1 MPKRAELVGVT
12 GGRLAPAPLLLVVLV
27 STAASLF
34 ACGESRRPI
43 GEECL
48 RNEDCLSMVCAAR
61 TCVPAPAL
69 VTGATDPPED
79 EEPRIPSDAA
89 AEIADADPNADA
101 DESG

>member
-1 MPKRAELVGVT
+1 M
-12 GGRLAPAPLLLVVLV
+12 GRRSVVVLLC
-27 STAASLF
+27 AAVALL

-61 TCVPAPAL
+61 TCVPAPTL
-69 VTGATDPPED
+69 VTGATEPPED

-89 AEIADADPNADA
+89 APIADAGEGA
-101 DESG
+101 DEGDEDEAE